1 MQLCWNCLHLHLTPV
16 GCKQF
21 QHARQ
26 TVNDLNVGAAANDA
40 GLRACPGFLRFGP
53 HSKIARRCPH
63 CETKILVSNS
73 REVKARADVY
83 REAMNPLVFKVGP
96 GNRTEALPPFF
107 RQAVEHLVCSTIA
120 LILNTMASNAMQ
132 LRDRMNSRAVLG
144 TFVKLG
150 RREVVEIL
158 ALAGLDFAICDL
170 EHSQITEADAGNMIA
185 AGRSCGLPIIVRVAH
200 FDPGHINRLLEA
212 GAAGIQLPQVQ
223 TREQVAALRAACKYP
238 PEGSRSVSLAQP
250 AAGYG
255 SEPLVEYLQRSNRE
269 VLLVGQL
276 ETRELEQP
284 LTSLIEGLDVAF
296 IGSLD
301 LTVDMGVPGKLD
313 DPAVQNRLR
322 TIEHAAASAKVHLG
336 IYADSPARAAQAAA
350 AGYRMIALSSDLGA
364 LAAAAK
370 GWTKQMQELGAAP
383 ASKP

>member
-1 MQLCWNCLHLHLTPV
+1 
-16 GCKQF
+16 
-21 QHARQ
+21 
-26 TVNDLNVGAAANDA
+26 
-40 GLRACPGFLRFGP
+40 
-53 HSKIARRCPH
+53 
-63 CETKILVSNS
+63 
-73 REVKARADVY
+73 
-83 REAMNPLVFKVGP
+83 
-96 GNRTEALPPFF
+96 
-107 RQAVEHLVCSTIA
+107 
-120 LILNTMASNAMQ
+120 MASNAVQ
-132 LRDRMNSRAVLG
+132 LRDKMNSRAVLG

-150 RREVVEIL
+150 RREVIEIL

-170 EHSQITEADAGNMIA
+170 EHSQITEPEAGHMLA

-200 FDPGHINRLLEA
+200 FDPGQINRLLEA
-212 GAAGIQLPQVQ
+212 GAAGIQIPQVQ
-223 TREQVAALRAACKYP
+223 RREQVAALRAACKYP

-255 SEPLVEYLQRSNRE
+255 SEPLVEYLERSNRE

-284 LTSLIEGLDVAF
+284 LTTLIEGLDVAF

-301 LTVDMGVPGKLD
+301 LTVDMGVPGKLE
-313 DPAVQNRLR
+313 DPTIQNRLR
-322 TIEHAAASAKVHLG
+322 EIEHAAASAKVHLG

-370 GWTKQMQELGAAP
+370 GWTKQMQELASTP
-383 ASKP
+383 AGKQ

>member
-1 MQLCWNCLHLHLTPV
+1 MT
-16 GCKQF
+16 
-21 QHARQ
+21 
-26 TVNDLNVGAAANDA
+26 
-40 GLRACPGFLRFGP
+40 
-53 HSKIARRCPH
+53 
-63 CETKILVSNS
+63 
-73 REVKARADVY
+73 
-83 REAMNPLVFKVGP
+83 
-96 GNRTEALPPFF
+96 
-107 RQAVEHLVCSTIA
+107 
-120 LILNTMASNAMQ
+120 
-132 LRDRMNSRAVLG
+132 SRAVLG

-150 RREVVEIL
+150 RREVIEIL

-170 EHSQITEADAGNMIA
+170 EHSQITEAEAGHMIA

-200 FDPGHINRLLEA
+200 FHPGQINRLLEA

-223 TREQVAALRAACKYP
+223 TREQVSALRAACKYP
-238 PEGSRSVSLAQP
+238 PEGSRSMSLAQP

-255 SEPLVEYLQRSNRE
+255 SEPLVEYLERSNRE

-284 LTSLIEGLDVAF
+284 LTILIEGLDVAF

-301 LTVDMGVPGKLD
+301 LTVDMGVPGKLE

-322 TIEHAAASAKVHLG
+322 EIERAATTANVHFG
-336 IYADSPARAAQAAA
+336 IYADSPARAAQAAT

-370 GWTKQMQELGAAP
+370 GWTKHLQELAAAP